1 MVQSKS
7 APHAER
13 LHTPQARSIREV
25 VFGVNDGLVSVT
37 GIVIGVT
44 ASRLSPHQILISGLA
59 AVVAATV
66 SMGLGQYLSTAAQNE
81 YFLAERRREEY
92 EVETV
97 PDEERSEVE
106 AIWRRQGFNR
116 EEARRLTDRI
126 TQDRE
131 RWIAFM
137 MREELGILLD
147 ALESPW
153 RGSLVMAAAVILGAL
168 PPILPYLVFSNSHT
182 AMIMAIVLASV
193 AAFALGVL
201 KARVARGEWWKSG
214 IQFVAVTGAAIV
226 IGIFAGH
233 YLGRW
238 LG

>member
-1 MVQSKS
+1 MVQSKG

-13 LHTPQARSIREV
+13 LHTPQARSIREI

-66 SMGLGQYLSTAAQNE
+66 SMGLGQYLSTVAQNE
-81 YFLAERRREEY
+81 YFLAEREREAY

-97 PDEERSEVE
+97 PDEERREVE

-116 EEARRLTDRI
+116 DEASRLTDRI
-126 TQDRE
+126 TQDPE

-137 MREELGILLD
+137 MREELGIVLD
-147 ALESPW
+147 SLESPW
-153 RGSLVMAAAVILGAL
+153 RGALVMAAAVIVGAL
-168 PPILPYLVFSNSHT
+168 LPILPYLILPNAQMAMET
-182 AMIMAIVLASV
+182 AITVASLS
-193 AAFALGVL
+193 AFALGVV
-201 KARVARGEWWKSG
+201 KARVARGVWWKSG
-214 IQFVAVTGAAIV
+214 IQFFAVTGAAIV
-226 IGIFAGH
+226 IGSFAGH
-233 YLGRW
+233 FLGRW